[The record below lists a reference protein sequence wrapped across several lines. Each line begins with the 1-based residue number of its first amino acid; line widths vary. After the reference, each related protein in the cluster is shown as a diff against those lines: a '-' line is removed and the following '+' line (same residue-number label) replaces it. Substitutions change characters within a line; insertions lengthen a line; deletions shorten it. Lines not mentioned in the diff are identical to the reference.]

1 MERAYDPLETALE
14 ERQLLKARS
23 HQAVT
28 PLLTK
33 VESCKSAEV
42 PLSTALS
49 KDGCNDKGVGGEQ
62 EAEWPSECGAI
73 SRKLVCFVSNRCC
86 FLLSI
91 NAYQN
96 IHLPWFFFMFVS
108 ATYVTL
114 VNPTFSWKMLCF
126 LWCWKWGLSLDL
138 NCYFNYSSRVFFFFF
153 F

>member
-1 MERAYDPLETALE
+1 MERAYDPLETTLE

-62 EAEWPSECGAI
+62 EAAFGKQP
-73 SRKLVCFVSNRCC
+73 CC
-86 FLLSI
+86 PETFRGKRQVFI
-91 NAYQN
+91 EVQY
-96 IHLPWFFFMFVS
+96 IHCIF
-108 ATYVTL
+108 
-114 VNPTFSWKMLCF
+114 
-126 LWCWKWGLSLDL
+126 
-138 NCYFNYSSRVFFFFF
+138 
-153 F
+153 